1 MNGGH
6 PEHPDNGQPENG
18 RPLEARLARCAP
30 AGAPNELRTA
40 VLGQVR
46 RELRA
51 ARWDRRLA
59 RVAAV
64 LLAVGV
70 GSSGMILRPN
80 AAGSAGPSSR
90 PTPQTIGRLAA
101 TVAGATDLETARQFA
116 RQMAALQGWPA
127 QGEEMEIIRN
137 RFESP
142 QTQSQSH
149 GKDG

>member
-6 PEHPDNGQPENG
+6 PENPDNGQPENG
-18 RPLEARLARCAP
+18 QPLEARLARCAP
-30 AGAPNELRTA
+30 AGAPAELRAA

-64 LLAVGV
+64 LFAVGIGASGLV
-70 GSSGMILRPN
+70 MRPYSSTSSGP
-80 AAGSAGPSSR
+80 ASR

-116 RQMAALQGWPA
+116 LQMAALQGWPA